1 MDLPAEHCN
10 CLNDNSIRSNEVV
23 KNDRLTKE
31 LLGEG
36 RLWPAFPMAA
46 EPKDKRANPLNAIRV
61 AKLCININPG
71 GVGDKVN
78 QASRVIQQL
87 TDQRAMLARSHRTI
101 PKFGIRRNDKIAAY
115 VTVRGPKALE
125 ILNRALQVKDYELK
139 QHCFSDTGNFGFGIK
154 EHIDLGIKYDREI
167 GTHGLDIYVVLER
180 PGSRVDRRKHCQ
192 SRIGHAQRVTKD
204 EAKEWYLKTFPS
216 AQLLTK

>member
-1 MDLPAEHCN
+1 
-10 CLNDNSIRSNEVV
+10 
-23 KNDRLTKE
+23 
-31 LLGEG
+31 
-36 RLWPAFPMAA
+36 MAA
-46 EPKDKRANPLNAIRV
+46 VKDKAPNPLNAIRV
-61 AKLCININPG
+61 AKLCMNINPG

-87 TDQRAMLARSHRTI
+87 TGQKAMLARSRRTI

-125 ILNRALQVKDYELK
+125 ILNQALQVRDYELSR
-139 QHCFSDTGNFGFGIK
+139 HCFADTGNFGFGVK

-180 PGSRVDRRKHCQ
+180 PGARVSRRKHCQ
-192 SRIGHAQRVTKD
+192 SRIGNVQRVTKQD
-204 EAKEWYLKTFPS
+204 AMDWYLKTFPS
-216 AQLLTK
+216 AQLLSK

>member
-1 MDLPAEHCN
+1 
-10 CLNDNSIRSNEVV
+10 
-23 KNDRLTKE
+23 
-31 LLGEG
+31 
-36 RLWPAFPMAA
+36 MAA
-46 EPKDKRANPLNAIRV
+46 AEVKDKRENPMRQIRV

-87 TDQRAMLARSHRTI
+87 TGQKAMLARSRRTI

-115 VTVRGPKALE
+115 VTVRGPKAVE
-125 ILNRALQVKDYELK
+125 ILNRALQVKDYELSH
-139 QHCFSDTGNFGFGIK
+139 HCFSDTGNFGFGIK

-167 GTHGLDIYVVLER
+167 GTHGMDIYVVLER
-180 PGSRVDRRKHCQ
+180 PGARVGRRKHARA
-192 SRIGHAQRVTKD
+192 RIGRSQRVTKE

-216 AQLLTK
+216 AQLLAK

>member
-1 MDLPAEHCN
+1 
-10 CLNDNSIRSNEVV
+10 
-23 KNDRLTKE
+23 
-31 LLGEG
+31 
-36 RLWPAFPMAA
+36 MAA
-46 EPKDKRANPLNAIRV
+46 EPTEPKEPKKRKERTGPKDKRPNRLNQIRV
-61 AKLCININPG
+61 GKLCININPG

-78 QASRVIQQL
+78 QASRVTQQL
-87 TDQRAMLARSHRTI
+87 TGQKAMLARSRRTI
-101 PKFGIRRNDKIAAY
+101 PKFGIRRNDRIAAY

-125 ILNRALQVKDYELK
+125 ILNRALQVRDYELK
-139 QHCFSDTGNFGFGIK
+139 HGCFSDTGSFGFGIK

-180 PGSRVDRRKHCQ
+180 PGTRVRGRKHCR
-192 SRIGHAQRVTKD
+192 SRIGPVQRVTKE